1 MIDAANHSLIPVG
14 YKVYPDNAVKTTK
27 SKITMF
33 SKVLNTLSIDQFG
46 PVKAY
51 VADLIT
57 RRSKIGF
64 KYILPE
70 MSCPYCGSK
79 IDELD
84 TSAEELLFTRYQL
97 GALMNTSIN

>member
-1 MIDAANHSLIPVG
+1 MIDAANSSLIPVG
-14 YKVYPDNAVKTTK
+14 YKVYSDNAVKTTK

-33 SKVLNTLSIDQFG
+33 AKVLNTLNIDQFG

-57 RRSKIGF
+57 RRDKTGF

-70 MSCPYCGSK
+70 MSCPHCGTK
-79 IDELD
+79 IDELT